1 MGTAY
6 GEGITTMKNSQWDK
20 ENYGLSGG
28 TMKCSIDNI
37 AAVAAEVA
45 NGDVLM
51 LAKVPSWGVP
61 MSIKVWNDEIDSN
74 GSPTLTGEVGLY
86 NGPVPY
92 YIGTT
97 KTDAEAVLDI
107 DCLCDEGELTA
118 AILGANNKGTEVFD
132 LESNTLVT
140 ADKLDQQFWQW
151 AGLSED
157 PQADFYVAITF
168 NAANA
173 TAAAGDVGMVVQYLV
188 P

>member
-6 GEGITTMKNSQWDK
+6 GEGITTMRNTQWDK

-28 TMKCSIDNI
+28 TMKCSIDYI

-61 MSIKVWNDEIDSN
+61 ISIKVWNDEIDSN
-74 GSPTLTGEVGLY
+74 SSPTLTGEVGLY
-86 NGPVPY
+86 NGPEPY

-97 KTDAEAVLDI
+97 KTDAEAVIDI
-107 DCLCDEGELTA
+107 DCFCDEGELTA

-132 LESNTLVT
+132 LQTNTLLT

-151 AGLSED
+151 GGLSED
-157 PQADFYVAITF
+157 PRSDLYVAITF

-173 TAAAGDVGMVVQYLV
+173 TAADGDVGMVVKYLV